1 METSNTMS
9 DLKLLP
15 DVAALSVDDLKAYAL
30 KRAERIVRQ
39 TPGEPEDA
47 AWDDPEEW
55 TSEAAQ
61 LAHAVVLL
69 LRPRRVMCPTCR
81 GHKKL
86 CVDDYLQLTS
96 PCPTCKA
103 LGEIEVTL

>member
-1 METSNTMS
+1 MS
-9 DLKLLP
+9 DLKLLLEVTSLTH
-15 DVAALSVDDLKAYAL
+15 DELKAYAL
-30 KRAERIVRQ
+30 KRAERIARE

-47 AWDDPEEW
+47 AWCDAEEW
-55 TSEAAQ
+55 MTDAAQ

-69 LRPRRVMCPTCR
+69 LRPRLVQCPTCH

-96 PCPTCKA
+96 VCWKCNGK
-103 LGEIEVTL
+103 GEIEVTL